1 MQLGGR
7 VSANS
12 VGMLKRLAVLGL
24 GTALL
29 PDEIVRDEVAA
40 GDLMR
45 VLPEWHAPAV
55 PVYALTETRL
65 IPAKT
70 ERFIEFVKVRLS
82 RHG

>member
-1 MQLGGR
+1 M
-7 VSANS
+7 
-12 VGMLKRLAVLGL
+12 LGL

-40 GDLMR
+40 GDLTR
-45 VLPEWHAPAV
+45 VLPEWHAPAI

-70 ERFIEFVKVRLS
+70 ERFIEFLKVHLS
-82 RHG
+82 RDG